1 MMRTKNARKTVETLV
16 RELSRPEYFEN
27 EQASFKWFAA
37 VVRNNL
43 PSTVLLDM
51 SFAIVFDSKAKVK
64 KGHSA
69 KWRGKAG
76 ARGSGIGESAGRA
89 LQYFNRGNQ
98 SLCILRT
105 AEQIDGL
112 RPCLIIIKAHHHDS
126 SFPIPNN
133 HRSSVLNDFADGPG

>member
-51 SFAIVFDSKAKVK
+51 SFAIIFDSKAKVK

-76 ARGSGIGESAGRA
+76 ASRSGIRQSAGRA
-89 LQYFNRGNQ
+89 LQCFNRGNQ
-98 SLCILRT
+98 LLCVLRT
-105 AEQIDGL
+105 AKQMDGL
-112 RPCLIIIKAHHHDS
+112 HPCLVIIKAHHHHRILLAPD
-126 SFPIPNN
+126 N
-133 HRSSVLNDFADGPG
+133 HRSSILNDFIDGLG

>member
-16 RELSRPEYFEN
+16 RELSRPEHFED

-64 KGHSA
+64 KRPLC
-69 KWRGKAG
+69 KMER
-76 ARGSGIGESAGRA
+76 ES
-89 LQYFNRGNQ
+89 
-98 SLCILRT
+98 
-105 AEQIDGL
+105 
-112 RPCLIIIKAHHHDS
+112 
-126 SFPIPNN
+126 
-133 HRSSVLNDFADGPG
+133 RSKR